1 MAAAPLFVRRRN
13 GMHMKTNVGGLDRI
27 ARVVLG
33 LALIALAATGTV
45 GAWGYIGVV
54 PLVTAAIGWCPA
66 YVPFGLST
74 CKTRD

>member
-1 MAAAPLFVRRRN
+1 
-13 GMHMKTNVGGLDRI
+13 MHMKTNVGGLDRI